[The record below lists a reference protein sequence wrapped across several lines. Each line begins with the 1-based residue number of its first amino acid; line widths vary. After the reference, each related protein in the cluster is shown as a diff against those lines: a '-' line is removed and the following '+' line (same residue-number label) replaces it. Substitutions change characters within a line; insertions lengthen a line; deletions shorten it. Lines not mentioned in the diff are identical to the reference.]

1 MNAPSHTSTTSA
13 PNATILSSA
22 MHSAENAVK
31 ELGAA
36 HIKPVT
42 SLLALDLL
50 PRLQISAT
58 VNTAFIQG
66 TVTYTV
72 VLRRQS
78 ELKQIETAAL
88 HPDTAGGYAGG
99 VLRGVVASVDGV
111 KLNVEV
117 DAFSNV
123 EQALNA
129 LLEWPGV
136 GQAMQKKY
144 YDTLFH
150 EKEKN

>member
-1 MNAPSHTSTTSA
+1 MNAPSHMSTTSA
-13 PNATILSSA
+13 PHAPLLSSA
-22 MHSAENAVK
+22 MLSAENAVK
-31 ELGAA
+31 EIGTA
-36 HIKPVT
+36 HIKPLS
-42 SLLALDLL
+42 SLLALDVL
-50 PRLQISAT
+50 PRLQITAT
-58 VNTAFIQG
+58 INTAFIQG

-88 HPDTAGGYAGG
+88 QPDTKGGYAGG
-99 VLRGVVASVDGV
+99 VLRGVVASVDGAS
-111 KLNVEV
+111 LNVPV
-117 DAFSNV
+117 DPFSSA
-123 EQALNA
+123 EQALDA

-144 YDTLFH
+144 YDTLFQ